1 MVAYGIK
8 NTVTDTEYVSWYNK
22 DKHKYVLFDV
32 TKSKVLDGLDDILS
46 SDEEYNDS
54 ISDFII
60 TDVVIPD
67 NYDGA
72 ELTNNTFTYVD
83 EAKIVENI
91 NKEEE

>member
-8 NTVTDTEYVSWYNK
+8 STVTDTEYVSWYNK

-32 TKSKVLDGLDDILS
+32 TKSKVIDGLNDILS
-46 SDEEYNDS
+46 FDDNS
-54 ISDFII
+54 ISDYII
-60 TDVVIPD
+60 TDVIIPD

-83 EAKIVENI
+83 EAKIVKNI

>member
-32 TKSKVLDGLDDILS
+32 TKSKVIDGLNDILS
-46 SDEEYNDS
+46 LDDNS

-60 TDVVIPD
+60 TDVIIPD

-72 ELTNNTFTYVD
+72 ELTNNTFIYVD
-83 EAKIVENI
+83 EAKVVKNI